1 MFCAGSSLP
10 SKCPDRPPASALLLC
25 APSRL
30 LGVPFTWMGKAGSCG
45 SGWQGGTLAVTYKRV
60 SGSEL
65 ETVSALKEITAL
77 SWGCVVWRGGARVG
91 NADLCPSRTCDVPLD
106 GVYLYGVY

>member
-1 MFCAGSSLP
+1 MFFCWFFP
-10 SKCPDRPPASALLLC
+10 SFKCPDRPPASALLLC

-30 LGVPFTWMGKAGSCG
+30 LGVPFTLMGKAGSCG

-65 ETVSALKEITAL
+65 ETVWTLKEISAL
-77 SWGCVVWRGGARVG
+77 SLGVRGVEREGRGLEEQTFAPAGHV
-91 NADLCPSRTCDVPLD
+91 ACL
-106 GVYLYGVY
+106 